1 MDFKDMELPGG
12 NRNFIGYGRSVPK
25 VKWPDGAKVVINLVL
40 NYEEGSEFSLP
51 SGDNRQEGFTE
62 YDYPAMDPRYR
73 DLAAESVYEYGSRA
87 GVWRLARLF
96 DRYGIKI
103 TVSACAVALKRN
115 PEVASWI
122 VEAGHETMAHGW
134 RWSELWLM
142 SREEE
147 KEEIRRAVADIEQ
160 MTGQR
165 PVGWNSRYGP
175 SVHTREL
182 LVEDGGFVYDS
193 DAYNDDLPYFVDVNG
208 KQQLILPYTKT
219 YNDTRFIIAQ
229 GFSQPDDFVN
239 TCMAGLDLLYEE
251 GETHPKMMSIGL
263 HARIMGQP
271 ARAAA
276 LRDFMEHALNKPG
289 VIFMRRIDIANWWL
303 EHHKEFT
310 SE

>member
-12 NRNFIGYGRSVPK
+12 NRNFIGYGRNVPK

-40 NYEEGSEFSLP
+40 NYEEGSEFSIP

-62 YDYPAMDPRYR
+62 YDYPAMNPQYR

-103 TVSACAVALKRN
+103 TVSACAVALQRN
-115 PEVASWI
+115 PEVAKWI

-147 KEEIRRAVADIEQ
+147 KEEIRRAVRGIEQ

-165 PVGWNSRYGP
+165 PMGWNSRYGP

-182 LVEDGGFVYDS
+182 LVEEGGFVYDS
-193 DAYNDDLPYFVDVNG
+193 DAYNDDLPYFVEVNG
-208 KQQLILPYTKT
+208 KRQLILPYTKT

-229 GFSQPDDFVN
+229 GFGQPDDFVN
-239 TCMAGLDLLYEE
+239 TCKTGLDLLLEE

-276 LRDFMEHALNKPG
+276 LRNFMEYALSKPG
-289 VIFMRRIDIANWWL
+289 VAFMSRIDIANWWL
-303 EHHKEFT
+303 EHHKEFM